1 MYEEDNDLFDIV
13 SKLDHADTRDCVTAE
28 RSLLSGLGGGCHLP
42 VGAIAG
48 VSGDHLSLC
57 GVLGSLDGVDLIRL
71 SAEGCRKDPLKIGA
85 DLAALIRKTGGD
97 GILEKLDE
105 GLTQ

>member
-1 MYEEDNDLFDIV
+1 M
-13 SKLDHADTRDCVTAE
+13 DHADTRDCVTAE